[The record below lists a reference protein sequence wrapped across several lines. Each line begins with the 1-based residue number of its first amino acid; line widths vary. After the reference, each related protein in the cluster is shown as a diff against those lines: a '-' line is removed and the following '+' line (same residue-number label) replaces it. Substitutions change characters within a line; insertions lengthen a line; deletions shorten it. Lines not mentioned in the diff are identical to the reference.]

1 MSGGKKVL
9 LVALLMAIPI
19 SVLWVRHLNRRT
31 VTVVGAVITRNQD
44 PRKQLPIV
52 GVKVTIAEGRL
63 FAESTSDSSGLFKLT
78 IRRLLLLGRKGVK
91 VQFRHA
97 DYQALNLYVPI
108 SRSITVAK
116 LDPIARTPVAA
127 ETTATQTIAHA
138 VVRYSIKSATE
149 ENVGSAVRPFEVVN
163 MGNVS
168 CNGAPLCSPDK
179 RWKASL
185 GAIALDAGA
194 GNEFRNARASCIAGP
209 CPFTKID
216 TAELEH
222 PGRTIHVSAITWSDT
237 ATFLVEAEV
246 VRPMISDVVR
256 YSYPFVSGN
265 SLNFTLPPAA
275 QGLSIQ
281 ADLNGQNIIFP
292 IGPPLILDWAD
303 CNARSNPD
311 ETRVYRCEL
320 KPGYRW
326 LNPGL

>member
-1 MSGGKKVL
+1 MSGGKQVL
-9 LVALLMAIPI
+9 LVALLAAIPI

-44 PRKQLPIV
+44 PRKQLPIA

-63 FAESTSDSSGLFKLT
+63 FAESMSDSSGLFKLT
-78 IRRLLLLGRKGVK
+78 VRRLLLLGRSGVT
-91 VQFRHA
+91 VQFRHP
-97 DYQALNLYVPI
+97 DYQPLNLYAPI
-108 SRSITVAK
+108 SRSVTVAK
-116 LDPIARTPVAA
+116 LDPISRAPVAA
-127 ETTATQTIAHA
+127 ETTAAQTIAHP
-138 VVRYSIKSATE
+138 VVRYSIKTATE
-149 ENVGSAVRPFEVVN
+149 ENVGSAARPFDAVN
-163 MGNVS
+163 TGNVP
-168 CNGAPLCSPDK
+168 CNGSPLCSPDK

-216 TAELEH
+216 TSELEH
-222 PGRTIHVSAITWSDT
+222 PGRMIRVSAITWSDT

-292 IGPPLILDWAD
+292 IGPALIVVWAD
-303 CNARSNPD
+303 CSARSNPD

-320 KPGYRW
+320 KPGYRL
-326 LNPGL
+326 LNAGL

>member
-1 MSGGKKVL
+1 MLLVVL
-9 LVALLMAIPI
+9 LFAIPI

-31 VTVVGAVITRNQD
+31 VTVQGAIVTDNTD
-44 PRKQLPIV
+44 PRKELPIA

-63 FAESTSDSSGLFKLT
+63 FATSTSDSSGLFKLT
-78 IRRLLLLGRKGVK
+78 MRRLLLLGRHGVT
-91 VQFRHA
+91 VRFRHP
-97 DYQALNLYVPI
+97 DYAPLNLYVPV

-116 LDPIARTPVAA
+116 LVPTARPPVTA
-127 ETTATQTIAHA
+127 ETTAKQTIAHA
-138 VVRYSIKSATE
+138 VVRYTIKTAAE
-149 ENVGSAVRPFEVVN
+149 ENVGSAARPFEVVN
-163 MGNVS
+163 TGNVP
-168 CNGAPLCSPDK
+168 CNGALLCSPDK
-179 RWKASL
+179 RWKASK
-185 GAIALDAGA
+185 GEISLDAGA

-216 TAELEH
+216 TSELEH
-222 PGRTIHVSAITWSDT
+222 PGRKIKVSAITWSDT

-246 VRPMISDVVR
+246 VHPMISDVVR

-275 QGLSIQ
+275 QGLSIE

-292 IGPPLILDWAD
+292 IGPALIIDWAD